1 MLLTNAL
8 IFSGV
13 LILVLFLLRFYKS
26 LKTKDI
32 IKICDFKISKTKFK
46 DEDDK
51 RYASFSVS
59 LKDKN
64 QFFIDFP
71 VSFRFY
77 SDTRFKSK
85 IKITYEAVKSGREPE
100 EIMNKCITFETQS
113 LECIHR
119 INDIIIGQIDI
130 EIILKI
136 DYGNPIIEFEI
147 LHNNL
152 CILQRSFKKIIKFP
166 KIKEG

>member
-1 MLLTNAL
+1 MLWTNAL

-13 LILVLFLLRFYKS
+13 LLIIIFLYRFYKS
-26 LKTKDI
+26 LELKNK
-32 IKICDFKISKTKFK
+32 IKICDFKLSKTKFR
-46 DEDDK
+46 EEGDK
-51 RYASFSVS
+51 RFAKFSVS

-77 SDTRFKSK
+77 SDTRFKTK
-85 IKITYEAVKSGREPE
+85 IRITYEAVKSGREPE
-100 EIMNKCITFETQS
+100 EIINKCITFETKS

-130 EIILKI
+130 EIVLKPY
-136 DYGNPIIEFEI
+136 YGDPVIEFEI
-147 LHNNL
+147 LENNL
-152 CILQRSFKKIIKFP
+152 CKLQNHFKKIIEFP
-166 KIKEG
+166 KKSE